1 MGKLKGRKLRVG
13 MRCSLDLSGS
23 APIEVKVLEF
33 TPDGVKTEYLNSTP
47 GRTEILSYEMFFLN
61 GYWIEDDESI
71 TCIIKDICDKDIE
84 GNPIPIRINKNKK
97 ETSQFEFGMFFY
109 LIKDGAGFNLQSK
122 VLKTSIYPNI
132 VTKYGSEL
140 LAFSDIQEEQEFI
153 EFVES
158 LN

>member
-1 MGKLKGRKLRVG
+1 MEKLKKRKLEVG

-33 TPDGVKTEYLNSTP
+33 TPDGVKTEYLHSTP

-71 TCIIKDICDKDIE
+71 TCIIKDICDKDTE
-84 GNPIPIRINKNKK
+84 GNLIPIVINKK
-97 ETSQFEFGMFFY
+97 ENEGPQPEFGLFFYSIKNGDIFDLKSKPMRTSQ
-109 LIKDGAGFNLQSK
+109 
-122 VLKTSIYPNI
+122 YPNI
-132 VTKYGSEL
+132 VAKYGSEL
-140 LAFSDIQEEQEFI
+140 LAFSDTQEEQEFF